1 MTENKP
7 TLIKVDFKDIRN
19 VRQKLNN
26 HKVYESITSNN
37 VDEFNKNINPK
48 ELERTINN
56 DLSTD
61 FETFWNKCRSDD
73 WFAKII
79 SSKLSKLASRQGTK
93 DEQEQIRISNLTSSK
108 CGVNIKTLS
117 ASALRPTKNGV
128 IINEKYMK
136 KKKITKDEC
145 LKSFD
150 GEITG
155 KIKGYISAKVAFGS
169 GGHQDNVFNELDD
182 LANWWREFKK
192 HTQEVLVLMIET
204 DLDYKVD
211 CLIEKYKHNNNI
223 IIANHYSFQEFIIN
237 NYYDERI

>member
-1 MTENKP
+1 
-7 TLIKVDFKDIRN
+7 
-19 VRQKLNN
+19 
-26 HKVYESITSNN
+26 
-37 VDEFNKNINPK
+37 
-48 ELERTINN
+48 
-56 DLSTD
+56 
-61 FETFWNKCRSDD
+61 
-73 WFAKII
+73 
-79 SSKLSKLASRQGTK
+79 
-93 DEQEQIRISNLTSSK
+93 
-108 CGVNIKTLS
+108 
-117 ASALRPTKNGV
+117 LRPTKNGV
-128 IINEKYMK
+128 IINEQYMTK
-136 KKKITKDEC
+136 KTIPTDEC
-145 LKSFD
+145 WKSFD

-192 HTQEVLVLMIET
+192 NTQEVLVLMIET